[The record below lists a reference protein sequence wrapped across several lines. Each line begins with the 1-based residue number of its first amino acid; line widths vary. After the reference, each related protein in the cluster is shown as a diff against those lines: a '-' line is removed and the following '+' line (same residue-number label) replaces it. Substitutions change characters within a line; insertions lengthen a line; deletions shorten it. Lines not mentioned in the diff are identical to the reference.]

1 MDQLMMTNQFDTEE
15 LKLIIVSKLKALSP
29 TKIILFG
36 SYAYGVPSVD
46 SDLDICVI
54 KKELKSKAIE
64 KKEIRNLLKDILI
77 AKDILVSSEKEFDFY
92 SQQIG
97 SVYMDI
103 NKKGVVLWP
112 SS

>member
-1 MDQLMMTNQFDTEE
+1 MNQLMMSNQFDIEE
-15 LKLIIVSKLKALSP
+15 LKLIIVSKLKSLRP

-64 KKEIRNLLKDILI
+64 KREIRNLLKDILI
-77 AKDILVSSEKEFDFY
+77 AKDILVSSEKEYDFY

-112 SS
+112 NS